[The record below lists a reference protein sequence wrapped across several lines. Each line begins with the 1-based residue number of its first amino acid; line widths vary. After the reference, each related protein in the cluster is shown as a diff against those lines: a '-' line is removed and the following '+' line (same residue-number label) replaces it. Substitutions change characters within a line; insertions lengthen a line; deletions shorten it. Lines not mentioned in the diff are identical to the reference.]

1 LKKCKHC
8 RGKDGK
14 QKDIYETF
22 QSAMDTANHI
32 EKTRGVYLNVYKCEH
47 GSGWHLTS
55 SDSSYGAYEREA
67 PLFHSNEIPVTSFD
81 GSWEYVNGE
90 SDDNKELVGNIIKI
104 TKKKKDNKRKIN
116 KTSNKK

>member
-32 EKTRGVYLNVYKCEH
+32 EKSRGVYLNVYKCEH

-55 SDSSYGAYEREA
+55 NEGEE
-67 PLFHSNEIPVTSFD
+67 PLFHSNEIPIASSD
-81 GSWEYVNGE
+81 GSWEYINDE
-90 SDDNKELVGNIIKI
+90 SDDNKEFVGNIIKI
-104 TKKKKDNKRKIN
+104 NKKKM
-116 KTSNKK
+116 NKKTGKKK

>member
-32 EKTRGVYLNVYKCEH
+32 EKSRGTYLNVYKCPL

-55 SDSSYGAYEREA
+55 NETEE
-67 PLFHSNEIPVTSFD
+67 PLFHSNEIPVTSSD
-81 GSWEYVNGE
+81 GSWEYINNE
-90 SDDNKELVGNIIKI
+90 SDDNSEFIGNIIKI
-104 TKKKKDNKRKIN
+104 SKKKKGNKQ
-116 KTSNKK
+116 KTSKKTNNKK